1 MEETFDQNPM
11 VLGAVAAAVGLAI
24 GMTLPAT
31 EREARLMG
39 GRRDELIDKVTGK
52 GTQKSGGL
60 PRYQKVSNE
69 EAEPD
74 EIEEQAPVIVAGVL
88 VLREILD
95 FYDLDEIE
103 AVIFGLPSSPKW
115 SSVNAAAICPVMIV
129 ANQIKER
136 MTARA
141 AAIWGVDPSAVDIT
155 LERGVLTI
163 SGERAQP
170 APTEG
175 EQMVQRRIERGHG
188 SFHRRFI
195 LPDSVDAE
203 KVKATDRAGVLE
215 ITIPKQQKA
224 QPRRIKVAA

>member
-1 MEETFDQNPM
+1 MALVRYDPFYVSQGMNQLQNEINRIFSNWGDTESTGATAGWVPM
-11 VLGAVAAAVGLAI
+11 ADIHEYNDRFQLYI
-24 GMTLPAT
+24 DLP
-31 EREARLMG
+31 
-39 GRRDELIDKVTGK
+39 
-52 GTQKSGGL
+52 
-60 PRYQKVSNE
+60 
-69 EAEPD
+69 
-74 EIEEQAPVIVAGVL
+74 
-88 VLREILD
+88 
-95 FYDLDEIE
+95 
-103 AVIFGLPSSPKW
+103 
-115 SSVNAAAICPVMIV
+115 
-129 ANQIKER
+129 
-136 MTARA
+136 
-141 AAIWGVDPSAVDIT
+141 GVDPSAVDIT